1 MGGHCIPVY
10 PRLYLSTDPDASVV
24 RTARTFNAT
33 MPAYVVGRATEVLGS
48 LKGLR
53 VVVLGASYRGKVK
66 ETAFSGVFPTVE
78 ALREAGAEV
87 LVHDP
92 MYTDEELAG
101 FGWTPYHL
109 GEQVDVAIVQADH
122 PEYGE
127 LSTTDLPGLR
137 LLLDGRRA
145 TDATKWTGVPRLT
158 IGGGE

>member
-1 MGGHCIPVY
+1 CIPVY

-33 MPAYVVGRATEVLGS
+33 MPDYVVGRAEEILGD
-48 LKGLR
+48 LTGLR

-66 ETAFSGVFPTVE
+66 ETAFSGVFPTVD
-78 ALREAGAEV
+78 ALRAKGAEV
-87 LVHDP
+87 LVQDP

-109 GEQVDVAIVQADH
+109 GEAVDLAIVQADH
-122 PEYGE
+122 PEYRE
-127 LSTTDLPGLR
+127 LTPAQLPGVR

-145 TDATKWTGVPRLT
+145 TDPALWAGTPRLV